1 MSALTGK
8 MTHAQILPKF
18 SPGSSAQ
25 MRFLLWPQRMLQ
37 TQVFPTNPKD
47 CIKNLY
53 RILSITKHKG
63 WNFFGGKVHLIPSL
77 ESVK

>member
-53 RILSITKHKG
+53 RIL
-63 WNFFGGKVHLIPSL
+63 
-77 ESVK
+77 